1 MMLWRGWQH
10 LGAYAG
16 ERRPG
21 TKSPASVFSVQGGEI
36 VVAEKFLA
44 AKLGPSRR
52 RSRRKC
58 VGVSSIAWPSGSDE
72 DEGRRASPSA
82 IARSRTVVVKP
93 DGSLN
98 DDPVLARLDNTV
110 LIDSEKRAS

>member
-58 VGVSSIAWPSGSDE
+58 VGVSSIAWPSGAATRMRGDE
-72 DEGRRASPSA
+72 RHLTLSGAPG
-82 IARSRTVVVKP
+82 P
-93 DGSLN
+93 WW
-98 DDPVLARLDNTV
+98 
-110 LIDSEKRAS
+110 